1 MGGCMT
7 RQQKQELHE
16 YCKARVQRRTRLQ
29 SNLKYKLREAALE
42 ELEKT
47 KKGKAQKIIK
57 GGL

>member
-1 MGGCMT
+1 MT